1 MTKEVAM
8 TRNETTGPQNTP
20 PEPNAQ
26 KQGADIKEFGA
37 PLVQHPIQTISIIG
51 QIEGHMNLPPQN
63 KATKYEHILPQ
74 LVMIEQD
81 PGVKGFIVLI
91 NTVGGDVEAGLAL
104 AEMIAGMSKPGVS
117 LVLGGGHSIGV
128 TLAVAARYS
137 FISPTASMTIHPIRM
152 NGVVIGVPQTYDFFE
167 KMQQRIVDFVCAH
180 SKIQVDEY
188 RRLMLQT
195 GEMANDCGTVLVGR
209 EVVDYGIVDAV
220 GTFSDAMN
228 KVMELAGLKPDATPG

>member
-1 MTKEVAM
+1 MPKD
-8 TRNETTGPQNTP
+8 ETAEPQSP
-20 PEPNAQ
+20 AQ
-26 KQGADIKEFGA
+26 DNSPKQGAEIKEFGE
-37 PLVQHPIQTISIIG
+37 PLTQYPIQTVSIIG

-63 KATKYEHILPQ
+63 KTTKYEHVLPQ

-81 PGVKGFIVLI
+81 PNVKGFIVLI

-128 TLAVAARYS
+128 TLAVAARHSY
-137 FISPTASMTIHPIRM
+137 ISPSASMTIHPIRM
-152 NGVVIGVPQTYDFFE
+152 NGVIIGVPQTYDFFE

-180 SKIQVDEY
+180 SRISVDEY

-195 GEMANDCGTVLVGR
+195 GEMANDCGTVLVGK
-209 EVVDYGIVDAV
+209 EVVECGIIGAV
-220 GTFSDAMN
+220 GTFADAAR
-228 KVMELAGLKPDATPG
+228 KVAELAGITEEPTPH

>member
-1 MTKEVAM
+1 MQN
-8 TRNETTGPQNTP
+8 NENEPHNP
-20 PEPNAQ
+20 NPENNSM
-26 KQGADIKEFGA
+26 KQGPEIREFGA
-37 PLVQHPIQTISIIG
+37 PLTQSPIQTISIIG

-63 KATKYEHILPQ
+63 KTTKYEHVLPQ

-81 PGVKGFIVLI
+81 PNVKGFIILI

-128 TLAVAARYS
+128 TLAVAARCSY
-137 FISPTASMTIHPIRM
+137 ISPSASMTIHPIRM
-152 NGVVIGVPQTYDFFE
+152 NGVIIGVPQTYDFFE

-180 SKIQVDEY
+180 SKISVDEY

-195 GEMANDCGTVLVGR
+195 GEMANDCGTVLVGK
-209 EVVDYGIVDAV
+209 EVVDCGIIGAV
-220 GTFSDAMN
+220 GTFEDATK
-228 KVMELAGLKPDATPG
+228 KVKELAGIDPEEETKA

>member
-1 MTKEVAM
+1 MQQY
-8 TRNETTGPQNTP
+8 NETLPQSP
-20 PEPNAQ
+20 APDGSQ
-26 KQGADIKEFGA
+26 KQGPEIREFGS
-37 PLVQHPIQTISIIG
+37 PLSQSPIQTISIIG

-63 KATKYEHILPQ
+63 KTTKYEHVLPQ

-81 PGVKGFIVLI
+81 PDVKGFIVLI

-104 AEMIAGMSKPGVS
+104 AEMIAGMSKPSVS

-128 TLAVAARYS
+128 TLAVASQHS
-137 FISPTASMTIHPIRM
+137 FISPSASMTIHPIRM
-152 NGVVIGVPQTYDFFE
+152 NGVIIGVPQTYDFFE

-180 SKIQVDEY
+180 SKIKVDEY

-209 EVVDYGIVDAV
+209 EVVDCGIIDSIGTFKDAV
-220 GTFSDAMN
+220 K
-228 KVMELAGLKPDATPG
+228 KVNELAGITEETTQPPK